1 MTHNAETHRSFV
13 NDPELIQMLESP
25 EKDIKTFIPP
35 VFRNLKQL
43 NVHTE
48 KHLKKKTHSNVER

>member
-48 KHLKKKTHSNVER
+48 KHLKKKDPL